1 MTTLSSE
8 SADWK
13 VTTGHRLLVAVGWAF
28 TALAVYLTVI
38 AIVFGERDAWW
49 VVAGLSVAAM
59 GVGLGL
65 PEPVPRDM
73 FTERSTTMSS
83 GPAHEASG
91 GGAETAARRRQPAAE
106 GALDTGL
113 PSGVW

>member
-1 MTTLSSE
+1 VTTLSSD

-13 VTTGHRLLVAVGWAF
+13 VTTGRRLLVAVGWAF

-49 VVAGLSVAAM
+49 VVACLSVAAM

-73 FTERSTTMSS
+73 FTERSTTIRS
-83 GPAHEASG
+83 AVEH
-91 GGAETAARRRQPAAE
+91 Q
-106 GALDTGL
+106 